1 MSLLSP
7 EPRFR
12 HDDGSADPAATA
24 ALAAYAAGTGSEHAA
39 LSALAAGR
47 LLVPVVA
54 AVTEQAEPGD
64 RAGQDG
70 AAARTAQAAETAETA
85 ARAGVT
91 GGGAAA
97 EKSSEMAVPSLIGR
111 DGRAALP
118 VFTSLAA
125 LASWRPG
132 ARPVPT
138 AAERVWQAAVAEGSA
153 VVINVA
159 GPVPL
164 VVEGARL
171 AALADGR
178 GAPRPEQDP
187 DIRSAV
193 AAAVAAV
200 DPAAEFRLV
209 TPPHG
214 TDLAVELALPAG
226 AGREPADAIVGQV
239 GEAVVAAVGDR
250 LRRDIA
256 ITLRWRPQA

>member
-85 ARAGVT
+85 RAGVT

-153 VVINVA
+153 VVIDVA

-256 ITLRWRPQA
+256 ITLRRRSRA